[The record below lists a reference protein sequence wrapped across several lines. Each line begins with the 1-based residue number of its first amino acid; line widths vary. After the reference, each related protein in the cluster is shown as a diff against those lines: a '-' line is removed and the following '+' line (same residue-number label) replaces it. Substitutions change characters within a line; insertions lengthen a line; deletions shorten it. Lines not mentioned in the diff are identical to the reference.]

1 MASSANSP
9 QPTTTN
15 SFLSRGQ
22 RLYERLQQGFAFTV
36 WNRLLDVEFFDRSI
50 ALAGKA
56 FVSFFPLIIVVTA
69 FLPTHLRNAVLSTM
83 VHRLGITGP
92 SQASVSDAFA
102 NSSQVR
108 SATSIL
114 GLLLTII
121 YASSFTTALRRMYVR
136 VWRRRSGRA
145 VRAYLYGSMW
155 VAGCIAYMALVGG
168 LRTWLGNGVIPIS
181 IFVVLSVFGSA
192 LFWTTTAWLCLE
204 REVKFTVLVATG
216 TITGALTLA
225 YAFTAQFWMPSQIT
239 SNELQFGFFGIAL
252 SFVTWLSGISIC
264 LLIGA
269 AAGVVVVEADGLL
282 GRIARLGTEH
292 VLTPTAQP
300 FRVEI

>member
-1 MASSANSP
+1 MASSPSTP
-9 QPTTTN
+9 QLQASN
-15 SFLSRGQ
+15 GFLSRGR
-22 RLYERLQQGFAFTV
+22 RLYDRLQQGFLFTV

-69 FLPTHLRNAVLSTM
+69 FLPTHLQNAVLSTM

-136 VWRRRSGRA
+136 VWRRPSGRA
-145 VRAYLYGSMW
+145 VRAYLYGSLW
-155 VAGCIAYMALVGG
+155 VAGCIAYMALIGG

-181 IFVVLSVFGSA
+181 VFVVLSVLGSA

-204 REVKFTVLVATG
+204 REVNFAVLVTTG
-216 TITGALTLA
+216 TITGVLTLG
-225 YAFTAQFWMPSQIT
+225 YAFTAQFWMPNQII

-269 AAGVVVVEADGLL
+269 AAGVVLVEKDGVL
-282 GRIARLGTEH
+282 GRIARLGADH
-292 VLTPTAQP
+292 VLTPTVQP
-300 FRVEI
+300 IRLER